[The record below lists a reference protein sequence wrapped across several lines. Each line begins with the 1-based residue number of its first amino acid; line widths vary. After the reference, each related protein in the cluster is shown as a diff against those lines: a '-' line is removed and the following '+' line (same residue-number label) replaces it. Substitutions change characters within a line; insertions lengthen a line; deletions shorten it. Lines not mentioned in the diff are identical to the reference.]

1 LYTIEQVNYE
11 ATRLM
16 KPNYYKTL
24 TAPMD
29 DMWEEGYFPACD
41 FYIIKSDIN
50 CGYFALDNEGVLLV
64 FHVEDKLTADDLFDY
79 IIIHNNIQK
88 AYVSTYDPIFYS
100 QCLRYKKSISVNT
113 LLYKQ
118 SYEISIPVPFD
129 NIVVIH
135 ADKTDLDSTAR
146 FFREK
151 VDISGD
157 WIEPYLAK
165 LIYNDGLILFKCNDE
180 IIGTGGIRPSISSKG
195 YANIGMTVSK
205 DYRRRGLAS
214 YIISTIKDICNKN
227 NYLTICSTTSDN
239 IGSQKTLTKCGYE
252 CYHHILTVYLNQNSN
267 DHNELSIPL

>member
-1 LYTIEQVNYE
+1 
-11 ATRLM
+11 M
-16 KPNYYKTL
+16 KTNYYKNL

-41 FYIIKSDIN
+41 YYIIKSDIN

-64 FHVEDKLTADDLFDY
+64 FHVEDKKTADVIFDY
-79 IIIHNNIQK
+79 IMTHKNIQK

-100 QCLRYKKSISVNT
+100 QCLRYKSSISVNT

-118 SYEISIPVPFD
+118 SKKISMPAPFD

-135 ADKTDLDSTAR
+135 ADKTELDNTAR

-151 VDISGD
+151 VDINGD

-165 LIYNDGLILFKCNDE
+165 LIHNDGLILFKYNDH

-205 DYRRRGLAS
+205 DYRKRGLAS
-214 YIISTIKDICNKN
+214 YIICTITEICNKN
-227 NYLTICSTTSDN
+227 NYQTICSTTNDN

-252 CYHHILTVYLNQNSN
+252 SYHHIYTVYFNK
-267 DHNELSIPL
+267 P